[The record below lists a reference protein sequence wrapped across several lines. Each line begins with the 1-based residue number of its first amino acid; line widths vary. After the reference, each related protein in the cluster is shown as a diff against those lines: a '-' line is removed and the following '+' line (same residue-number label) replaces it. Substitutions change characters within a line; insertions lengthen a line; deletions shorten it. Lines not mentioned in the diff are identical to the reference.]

1 MPSTAQLCVKVTRK
15 AYRTKKCWK
24 FTSEDRKHKD
34 LLKVRDEIC
43 GKPRRVTEFWALLWN
58 PIHKNFNPIH
68 TIEPVILI
76 IFDTHLFLA

>member
-43 GKPRRVTEFWALLWN
+43 GKPRRGTKSSGHYSGTLFTRTSIPSILLSQ
-58 PIHKNFNPIH
+58 
-68 TIEPVILI
+68 
-76 IFDTHLFLA
+76 